1 MRSLLKV
8 KMWGTSLGKSIRG
21 GRSGDIGA
29 SPRGVNMR
37 VCANLDRRRRRSCTA
52 CIFDRY
58 LSLAVSGFL
67 GSLAYKIRPLVL
79 LECKAL
85 RFCLGLPKFVAIR
98 NHAFLLFLKGFTSL
112 AMQTFKNIYASPQ
125 RRSQCVFINQSAAFF
140 THHQCRLCCP
150 QVDLHSHSWIRCK

>member
-1 MRSLLKV
+1 MISELAGV
-8 KMWGTSLGKSIRG
+8 KMW
-21 GRSGDIGA
+21 
-29 SPRGVNMR
+29 

-58 LSLAVSGFL
+58 SNLAVSCFL
-67 GSLAYKIRPLVL
+67 GSINYKSRPLVL

-85 RFCLGLPKFVAIR
+85 CFCLGLPKFVAIR

-112 AMQTFKNIYASPQ
+112 AMRTFKKIFASPQ

-140 THHQCRLCCP
+140 THYRSRLRCP
-150 QVDLHSHSWIRCK
+150 RVVLHSHSWIRCK